1 MVSRALIGELVLLV
15 VACGAIGQEIP
26 TLRSQSNVVL
36 VPALVKDQD
45 GQVIYGLTADDFV
58 IEDDG
63 VPQAVELEDSVESD
77 PVSVILVI
85 QTGRRASREFSRI
98 QGLSALVSP
107 LLDQPHTRMA
117 LLEFDSHVQI
127 TRDFSEVSGD
137 VDRYLQDLQ
146 PGDNGAVILDAL
158 NLAINLLGKE
168 SEDRKRVLLLVSEMR
183 DHGSHIA
190 TIDDIVAAVGKNNIV
205 MHTIAY
211 SPAISQVLD
220 TERGANRDET
230 GWNAPPDLLALLALA
245 RNSMKKNVAKTISQM
260 TGGEYE
266 EFATRK
272 HFEQDMTGFTNHIH
286 SRYMLS
292 FTPHDP
298 HAGLH
303 QIRVRMRQPR
313 DGVSIVART
322 SYWAEGSPA
331 DR

>member
-190 TIDDIVAAVGKNNIV
+190 TIDDIVAAVG
-205 MHTIAY
+205 
-211 SPAISQVLD
+211 
-220 TERGANRDET
+220 
-230 GWNAPPDLLALLALA
+230 
-245 RNSMKKNVAKTISQM
+245 
-260 TGGEYE
+260 
-266 EFATRK
+266 
-272 HFEQDMTGFTNHIH
+272 
-286 SRYMLS
+286 
-292 FTPHDP
+292 
-298 HAGLH
+298 
-303 QIRVRMRQPR
+303 
-313 DGVSIVART
+313 
-322 SYWAEGSPA
+322 
-331 DR
+331 